1 MLEDE
6 QSPNAKLMPKNGVQQ
21 MIKRP
26 VTTATVIEIR
36 VGYEMDMRCV
46 GTLRNNDGD
55 GNGNGNC
62 SVKNQ

>member
-1 MLEDE
+1 MKVGGILFSTSHPMLEDE

-36 VGYEMDMRCV
+36 K
-46 GTLRNNDGD
+46 
-55 GNGNGNC
+55 
-62 SVKNQ
+62 S